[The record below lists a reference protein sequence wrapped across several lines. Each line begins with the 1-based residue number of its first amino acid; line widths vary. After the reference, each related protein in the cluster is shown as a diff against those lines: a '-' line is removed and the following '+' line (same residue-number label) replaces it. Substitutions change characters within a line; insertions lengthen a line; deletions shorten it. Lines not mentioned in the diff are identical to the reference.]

1 MLGDL
6 VEKWHSLLPDAEI
19 LPISALNKFGTDLIL
34 KRIGDW
40 EEQLADCGPAGH
52 PETLADLSDDLRDF
66 LLNNRSS
73 IEGLIQEASAGMGEL
88 Y

>member
-1 MLGDL
+1 MDL
-6 VEKWHSLLPDAEI
+6 A
-19 LPISALNKFGTDLIL
+19 TDIL
-34 KRIGDW
+34 KRIEDW

-52 PETLADLSDDLRDF
+52 PETLADLNDDLRDF
-66 LLNNRSS
+66 LLNNRAS